1 MLNKRK
7 WYKHMSI
14 VLAAT
19 MLGGAVT
26 GCAKKEEPVAS
37 NPVGSAKPADK
48 KRIKI
53 SSMFPLYGDPAQ
65 KTEAWKFIEDKF
77 NIDYEPLAIP
87 NNSSEEKV
95 KLAVA
100 SGDMAD
106 FTTWESFPSAD
117 FSNYVDQGA
126 FLALDD
132 YIKDMPNIM
141 KTPQAAWDNLKI
153 NGKIYGI
160 PRTRP
165 LTTVAVMIRQDWL
178 DNLGLP
184 VPKTTDEL
192 FKTAVAF
199 TKNDPDKNG
208 KADTFGFAVGENI
221 AFLESIW
228 HAFDTGNNWRIME
241 DGTLMNSAITPGRKQ
256 GLTFVRDLYK
266 EGAIDKDF
274 AVLKTTQ
281 VWEKINSG
289 NAGIY
294 VGNISDY
301 PKFVDALAKTNP
313 NAKFVL
319 AKNPVGPTGK
329 SGTSNGIGF
338 YGLQTIPASLGK
350 DKDKVKRIIE
360 FIDWQASDEGTL
372 FKQYGVEGAH
382 YTKNADGTLKPNADK
397 IKADAVANLVSHNK
411 FDPYL
416 AVSTTASADVQKMQ
430 REMIDYVA
438 DKGVTNPVIGFLAP
452 AQREKGADLNK
463 LRDEFFVKVVM
474 GKSPIEDFDKFT
486 KEWLDKGGS
495 QLTKEVNDWYKV
507 NKK

>member
-1 MLNKRK
+1 MNNKSK
-7 WYKHMSI
+7 WRTSLSL
-14 VLAAT
+14 VLAVT
-19 MLGGAVT
+19 MLGGAI
-26 GCAKKEEPVAS
+26 GCAKKEPA
-37 NPVGSAKPADK
+37 GSDKPADSATTAEK

-53 SSMFPLYGDPAQ
+53 SSMFPLYGDPPQ

-77 NIDYEPLAIP
+77 KIDYEPLAIP

-106 FTTWESFPSAD
+106 FMVWESFPSAD

-132 YIKDMPNIM
+132 YIKAAPNIM
-141 KTPQAAWDNLKI
+141 KTPQGIWDNVKI

-165 LTTVAVMIRQDWL
+165 TTNLTVMIRKDWL

-192 FKTAVAF
+192 YKTAVAF

-208 KADTFGFAVGENI
+208 KADTFGFAVGENL
-221 AFLESIW
+221 AFLDIIW
-228 HAFDTGNNWRIME
+228 NAFDIGNGWRVME
-241 DGTLMNSAITPGRKQ
+241 DGTLMNSVITPGRKP
-256 GLTFVRDLYK
+256 GLAYLRDLYK

-281 VWEKINSG
+281 VWDKVNNG

-294 VGNISDY
+294 IGNISDY
-301 PKFVDALAKTNP
+301 PRFVEALAKTNP
-313 NAKFVL
+313 NAKFVMI
-319 AKNPVGPTGK
+319 NHTVGPTGK
-329 SGTSNGIGF
+329 SGVSETIGF
-338 YGLQTIPASLGK
+338 YGLQAIPAKLGN
-350 DKDKVKRIIE
+350 DKEKVKRIIE
-360 FIDWQASDEGTL
+360 FLDWQASDEGAL
-372 FKQYGVEGAH
+372 FKKYGIEGAY
-382 YTKNADGTLKPNADK
+382 YTKNADGTLKPNNDK
-397 IKADAVANLVSHNK
+397 LKADGVVNLISHNK

-416 AVSTTASADVQKMQ
+416 NVMSTAPEDVQKQQ
-430 REMIDYVA
+430 RDMYDYVA
-438 DKGVTNPVIGFLAP
+438 KQGVRNPAAGFLAP
-452 AQREKGADLNK
+452 TQREKGADLGK
-463 LRDEFFVKVVM
+463 LRDEFFVNVVM
-474 GKSPIEDFDKFT
+474 GKRPIEDFDKFAN
-486 KEWLDKGGS
+486 EWLDKGGR
-495 QLTKEVNDWYKV
+495 QMTKEVNDWYKA